1 MPAVFNLKEKMSSTF
16 KSEKKSALNYLNQ
29 IKEIVGPENVLIDP
43 ERIIDYSHDESTQTE
58 WPRLPEVVVTPTSTQ
73 EVASLM
79 KFAFEAEIPVT
90 PRGGGTGLSGGCIP
104 LKGGIVLSLEK
115 MNRILQV
122 DLANQM
128 ASVEAGVTLGE
139 LIQAAEEAGLAF
151 PPHPGDESAQI
162 GGLIATNAGGSRAVK
177 YGGIRNYVRGLEVV
191 LPSGEILHLG
201 GKIVKSSSGYNLMH
215 LFIGSEG
222 TLGIIT
228 QAIIQL
234 LPAPALC
241 RSLVIPYDDLEK
253 AIETVPAII
262 QAKILPL
269 AIEFMEKDV
278 INITEEYLKK
288 TWPSRIGQTD
298 LLIILEAS
306 DEDELDRLSQKVA
319 DVCLN
324 RGALDILVA
333 DTSSKQQQILEIRSK
348 IYEAI
353 KPVTVE
359 ILDIALPR
367 SEISAHVR
375 RVKEIES
382 EVSLWLPTFGHAGD
396 GNVHTH
402 ITKVYRQGNQLVQLE
417 ESIWKE
423 KAARVKKMIYEDGL
437 SRGGVLSGEHG
448 IGVIKKAEFLQ
459 FTETAQLEFMRQIKK
474 IFDPKGILNPG
485 KILD

>member
-1 MPAVFNLKEKMSSTF
+1 MTLTF
-16 KSEKKSALNYLNQ
+16 KAEKKSALDYLDRIN
-29 IKEIVGPENVLIDP
+29 EIVGPENVLIDP
-43 ERIIDYSHDESTQTE
+43 ERIIDYSHDESTQIE
-58 WPRLPEVVVTPTSTQ
+58 WPRLPELVVKPTSTQ
-73 EVASLM
+73 GVASLM
-79 KFAFEAEIPVT
+79 KFAFETGIAVT

-104 LKGGIVLSLEK
+104 LKGGIVVSLEK
-115 MNRILQV
+115 MNRILQI

-128 ASVEAGVTLGE
+128 ARVEAGVTLGD
-139 LIQAAEEAGLAF
+139 LIQAAQEAGLAF

-191 LPSGEILHLG
+191 LPSGEIIHLG
-201 GKIVKSSSGYNLMH
+201 GKIVKSSSGYNLLH

-234 LPAPALC
+234 LPAPAFS

-253 AIETVPAII
+253 AMETVPAII

-269 AIEFMEKDV
+269 AIEFVEKDV
-278 INITEEYLKK
+278 ITITEDYLKK
-288 TWPSRIGQTD
+288 TWPSRIGKTD

-306 DEDELDRLSQKVA
+306 SEEELDRLSQEVA
-319 DVCLN
+319 SVALN
-324 RGALDILVA
+324 QRALDVLVA
-333 DTSSKQQQILEIRSK
+333 DTPSRQQQILEIRSK

-367 SEISAHVR
+367 SEIAAHVR
-375 RVKEIES
+375 RVKKV
-382 EVSLWLPTFGHAGD
+382 EVEESLWLPTFGHAGD

-402 ITKVYRQGNQLVQLE
+402 ITKVTRQENQLVPLE
-417 ESIWKE
+417 ESLWKE
-423 KAARVKKMIYEDGL
+423 RAMRIKKMLYEDGL

-448 IGVIKKAEFLQ
+448 IGVIKRVEFLH
-459 FTETAQLEFMRQIKK
+459 FTEPAQLEIMRQIKK

-485 KILD
+485 KIVG